1 MIELVLQSPDNS
13 DITNNS
19 KITFMN
25 VPKNLLY
32 TSEHEWIRVEGDEAV
47 VGVTDFAQGELGDVV
62 FIEIETDGETLSQGD
77 TFGTIE
83 AVKTVS
89 DLYMPVDG
97 EVIEVNPALED
108 TPELVNTDPFKG
120 GWMIRIRMTDPSQ
133 LEDLVSPDE
142 YSSMIG

>member
-1 MIELVLQSPDNS
+1 MIVPD
-13 DITNNS
+13 DL
-19 KITFMN
+19 K
-25 VPKNLLY
+25 Y
-32 TSEHEWIRVEGDEAV
+32 TEEHEWIRVEGDEIV

-62 FIEIETDGETLSQGD
+62 FIELETEGEDLSRGD

-97 EVIEVNPALED
+97 QVVKVNPALED
-108 TPELVNTDPFKG
+108 TPELVNSEPFG
-120 GWMIRIRMTDPSQ
+120 EGWMIRIKPSDPSQ
-133 LEDLVSPDE
+133 LDDLIPADR

>member
-1 MIELVLQSPDNS
+1 
-13 DITNNS
+13 
-19 KITFMN
+19 MN
-25 VPKNLLY
+25 VPDNLKY
-32 TSEHEWIRVEGDEAV
+32 TAEHEWVRVEGDEII

-62 FIEIETDGETLSQGD
+62 FIEIETQGETLSKGE

-108 TPELVNTDPFKG
+108 APELVNSEPFEG
-120 GWMIRIRMTDPSQ
+120 GWMIKVKMSDPSQ
-133 LEDLVSPDE
+133 LDE
-142 YSSMIG
+142 LIPAEEYKVLIG